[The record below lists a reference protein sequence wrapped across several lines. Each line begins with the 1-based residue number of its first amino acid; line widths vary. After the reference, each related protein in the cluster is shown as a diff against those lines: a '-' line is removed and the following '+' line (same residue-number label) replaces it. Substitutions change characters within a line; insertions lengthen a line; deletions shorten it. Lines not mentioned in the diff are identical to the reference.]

1 MNPPGSG
8 EILSGIVQNPL
19 SCWWK
24 IPGKEITVLLNMEI
38 IERIN
43 EEIKGAARDRI
54 RQKEIGGLLLG
65 TIDFD
70 PALRITVTDC
80 LPVLCRHESGPAH
93 HLSDADKKL
102 LRKQVDRCKAAL
114 GKFQYVLSYYRS
126 NNRPYFQ
133 VTGEDLALARDFI
146 PDLFFFLLIQP
157 SSPTNVGGLFFSVK
171 TQTQPESRLMFP
183 FDKGRLLS
191 GQTILTDLQEDKS
204 EASPPVIFETPP
216 AERLP
221 AETSAAPPPAQQFG
235 PPLPI
240 NPMPAQV
247 PLLWHAAKRS
257 RSPWLWVSLAG
268 FLVLAI
274 AGVTYIRMRT
284 GPVSDTDSRTESTA
298 DSGFET
304 GGEENLLHPK
314 TESAADLGLE
324 AKVEGKQLYVK
335 WNKTFPAIQSA
346 KAGILSIWD
355 GASTNAKRLNVAELL
370 RGDATFPCPADRVTV
385 QLLLISEEVSA
396 SGSISTET
404 SASSTAS
411 ATASAE
417 TADYLSNELARG
429 KQTPQP
435 GTVVSNIPKS
445 AGIPRSPPA
454 ATDLR
459 PQPLPKEAEKANIAA
474 KSSAPASPMN
484 GSRTALPPASSAV
497 RGTGN
502 EPQAADAAAPDKK
515 DQPAQ
520 SQGGVTAIQTPPAP
534 AVPAAESLE
543 SAPATSAVDSE
554 PIPVP
559 PVERTADSAL
569 PNSLPDSS
577 PQKSGP
583 GSAFVPPQP
592 IEALKPIVLPSNL
605 GSRLPKSQAVSIRVY
620 IDATG
625 AVIGAK
631 SLSKDAQLSN
641 LAVDTVRRMRFTP
654 ARRGNQNVAGELILN
669 LEFVSNEPK
678 SN

>member
-1 MNPPGSG
+1 MNPPDSG
-8 EILSGIVQNPL
+8 ETLSGIGQNPL

-24 IPGKEITVLLNMEI
+24 IPGKEITVFLNMET

-54 RQKEIGGLLLG
+54 RNKEIGGLLLG

-70 PALRITVTDC
+70 PALRITVTEC
-80 LPVLCRHESGPAH
+80 IPVLCNHEFGPVH

-102 LRKQVDRCKAAL
+102 LRKQIDRCKAAL
-114 GKFQYVLSYYRS
+114 GKSQYVLSYYRS

-133 VTGEDLALARDFI
+133 LTGEDLALARDFI

-157 SSPTNVGGLFFSVK
+157 SSPTNVGGLFFSVE
-171 TQTQPESRLMFP
+171 TRTQPENRLLFP
-183 FDKGRLLS
+183 FDKDRLLS
-191 GQTILTDLQEDKS
+191 GQTILTDLQEDKR
-204 EASPPVIFETPP
+204 ETSPIVIPKTPP

-221 AETSAAPPPAQQFG
+221 VEMPAMPNPTQRYRSQ
-235 PPLPI
+235 LPI
-240 NPMPAQV
+240 NPMPAPKP
-247 PLLWHAAKRS
+247 PLWLAIKRS
-257 RSPWLWVSLAG
+257 RSPWLWISLAG
-268 FLVLAI
+268 LLVLAL
-274 AGVTYIRMRT
+274 AGIVYVRLRT
-284 GPVSDTDSRTESTA
+284 GWVTNTYPKTESTA
-298 DSGFET
+298 DSGFEA
-304 GGEENLLHPK
+304 GVEKNLLHPK

-324 AKVEGKQLYVK
+324 AKVAGNLLYVK
-335 WNKTFPAIQSA
+335 WNKTFPALLSA

-370 RGDATFPCPADRVTV
+370 RGDVTFPCTADHVTV

-396 SGSISTET
+396 SGSTSTEA

-435 GTVVSNIPKS
+435 DTVVSNSPKS
-445 AGIPRSPPA
+445 ASIPRSPPA
-454 ATDLR
+454 ATDLP
-459 PQPLPKEAEKANIAA
+459 PQPLPKAAEKANIEV
-474 KSSAPASPMN
+474 KSSAPTSPMN
-484 GSRTALPPASSAV
+484 GSRPAIPPTSSAV

-502 EPQAADAAAPDKK
+502 APQAADAAAPNKK

-520 SQGGVTAIQTPPAP
+520 SQGDVSAIQPPPAP

-543 SAPATSAVDSE
+543 SAPKTSAMDGE
-554 PIPVP
+554 PRPVP
-559 PVERTADSAL
+559 PVERTADSAI
-569 PNSLPDSS
+569 PPSLPDSS
-577 PQKSGP
+577 TQNSGP

-592 IEALKPIVLPSNL
+592 IDAVKPIALPSDL

-631 SLSKDAQLSN
+631 SLSKDAQLSS
-641 LAVDTVRRMRFTP
+641 LAVDAVRRMRFTP
-654 ARRGNQNVAGELILN
+654 ARRGNQNVASELILN
-669 LEFVSNEPK
+669 LEFVRNESK